1 MKYATL
7 AMVAAASAG
16 DAPAWKLV
24 AAHGADST
32 CAKLTKTETSAV
44 HIANLSTKAKKLYL
58 EVISKDV
65 AAETKTTKS
74 ALAALDLCYTKASP
88 VIVKADAK
96 APTVGTDPCA
106 TEWNTW

>member
-7 AMVAAASAG
+7 AMVATAAAT
-16 DAPAWKLV
+16 PPVWKLE
-24 AAHGADST
+24 AAHAAKCAD
-32 CAKLTKTETSAV
+32 LTKTETSAV
-44 HIANLSTKAKKLYL
+44 HVANLSTKAKKLYL
-58 EVISKDV
+58 EAISKDV
-65 AAETKTTKS
+65 TAETKDTKT